1 VRSRELERLLET
13 ADELVEAR
21 DRLRR
26 AEELEE
32 RIGRERDA
40 ERRAP
45 EIAQAAASRRNAIE
59 PIARELE
66 AQWVAQ
72 GPLVSQWQ
80 RAVEL
85 ADLAEGSGAD
95 PSEYRA
101 EVDEARR
108 RVEAARLGTRDQLAE
123 LAGER
128 EKLMDIAMEA
138 PFDVPSAA
146 PVHDD
151 SRPEAGRRDALS
163 LMEFADRIEHA
174 AHVEHVRAAKV
185 ADDAQAQRAELG
197 DRDEL
202 AARVRDLE
210 GRLPDVV
217 EVPSSAPPST
227 SRRLHRA
234 GVRVSNGN
242 R

>member
-26 AEELEE
+26 AEALEE
-32 RIGRERDA
+32 RIGRERDVQ
-40 ERRAP
+40 ERAP
-45 EIAQAAASRRNAIE
+45 EIAAAAGSRREAIE

-66 AQWVAQ
+66 SQWVSQ

-95 PSEYRA
+95 STEYRS

-108 RVEAARLGTRDQLAE
+108 RVEAARVGTRDQLAQLE
-123 LAGER
+123 AER
-128 EKLMDIAMEA
+128 EKLMDIALEA
-138 PFDVPSAA
+138 PFDLPSAG

-151 SRPEAGRRDALS
+151 GRPEAGRRDALS
-163 LMEFADRIEHA
+163 LIEFAERIEHEA
-174 AHVEHVRAAKV
+174 GDEQVRAAKAV
-185 ADDAQAQRAELG
+185 EDAQAELAELG
-197 DRDEL
+197 DPVEL
-202 AARVRDLE
+202 AARVRELE
-210 GRLPDVV
+210 GRLPEIV
-217 EVPSSAPPST
+217 EVPSSAPPSA
-227 SRRLHRA
+227 SQRLQRA
-234 GVRVSNGN
+234 GVRVGNGGS
-242 R
+242 

>member
-1 VRSRELERLLET
+1 MRSRELERLLET

-45 EIAQAAASRRNAIE
+45 EIAEAAAARRNAIE

-66 AQWVAQ
+66 AQWVSQ

-95 PSEYRA
+95 ATEYRA

-108 RVEAARLGTRDQLAE
+108 RVEAARVGTRDQLAQLE
-123 LAGER
+123 GER
-128 EKLMDIAMEA
+128 EKLMDIALEA

-163 LMEFADRIEHA
+163 LMEFADRIEHIA
-174 AHVEHVRAAKV
+174 GREQVRAAKAA
-185 ADDAQAQRAELG
+185 ADAEAERAELG

-202 AARVRDLE
+202 AARVDELQ
-210 GRLPDVV
+210 GGLPEVV
-217 EVPSSAPPST
+217 EVPSSAPPSA

-234 GVRVSNGN
+234 GIRVSNGGS
-242 R
+242 